1 MGHTHTLFYSDV
13 IEEIKN
19 ETHAIPEELFNRDMS
34 PDLYQPDYPEKPS
47 VGTIWVPIYYLPL
60 EMEQQQQRNNTTPM
74 GMPTTH
80 FENHEI
86 VNVIQSDEELEVDV
100 ESDEERQHQEQNE
113 IKGEK
118 VSVIRPLS
126 SIIKTEPMVDL
137 ELCTEGRKRKQ
148 SSHSSSG
155 SGSLK
160 RAKIEPH
167 YEPEIDETLSAYTPS
182 APFRVIE
189 EHYQYKGDEPGEQDR
204 QYKCKYCRKVFRRKE
219 EKKRH
224 ENSHL
229 NIRTHKCRLCDKTFM
244 RADHRNSHEKTH
256 SKEKEYKCDICNKSF
271 RRADEAKRHEQRQI
285 HLRNVARLNG
295 KL

>member
-1 MGHTHTLFYSDV
+1 
-13 IEEIKN
+13 
-19 ETHAIPEELFNRDMS
+19 MS

-126 SIIKTEPMVDL
+126 SIIKT
-137 ELCTEGRKRKQ
+137 
-148 SSHSSSG
+148 
-155 SGSLK
+155 
-160 RAKIEPH
+160 EPH

-285 HLRNVARLNG
+285 
-295 KL
+295 

>member
-1 MGHTHTLFYSDV
+1 
-13 IEEIKN
+13 
-19 ETHAIPEELFNRDMS
+19 MS

-60 EMEQQQQRNNTTPM
+60 EMEQHQQQQRNNTTPM
-74 GMPTTH
+74 GMATTH
-80 FENHEI
+80 FENHEV

-100 ESDEERQHQEQNE
+100 ESDEEQNQHHQKQQNE
-113 IKGEK
+113 IRGEK

-137 ELCTEGRKRKQ
+137 ELCTDGARKRKQ
-148 SSHSSSG
+148 SSSSRNSD
-155 SGSLK
+155 SPVK
-160 RAKIEPH
+160 RTKIEPH
-167 YEPEIDETLSAYTPS
+167 FEPETDETLSAYTPC

-285 HLRNVARLNG
+285 HLRNVVRLNG

>member
-1 MGHTHTLFYSDV
+1 MTAGF
-13 IEEIKN
+13 
-19 ETHAIPEELFNRDMS
+19 
-34 PDLYQPDYPEKPS
+34 YQPDYPEK
-47 VGTIWVPIYYLPL
+47 VGTIWVPIYYVPL
-60 EMEQQQQRNNTTPM
+60 EMEQRNNTTPIM
-74 GMPTTH
+74 GVTTH
-80 FENHEI
+80 FENEEV

-100 ESDEERQHQEQNE
+100 ESDEERHQQEHHE
-113 IKGEK
+113 IRGEK

-137 ELCTEGRKRKQ
+137 QLCTDGRKRKQ
-148 SSHSSSG
+148 SFSSSSG
-155 SGSLK
+155 AGSLK
-160 RAKIEPH
+160 RTKTEPH
-167 YEPEIDETLSAYTPS
+167 FEPETDETLAAFTPRNS
-182 APFRVIE
+182 FRVIE
-189 EHYQYKGDEPGEQDR
+189 EHYQYKGDDPGESDR

-295 KL
+295 NL

>member
-1 MGHTHTLFYSDV
+1 
-13 IEEIKN
+13 
-19 ETHAIPEELFNRDMS
+19 MS
-34 PDLYQPDYPEKPS
+34 PDLYQPDYPEK
-47 VGTIWVPIYYLPL
+47 VGTIWVPIYYVPL
-60 EMEQQQQRNNTTPM
+60 EMEQQQRNNTTPM
-74 GMPTTH
+74 GMASMTH
-80 FENHEI
+80 FENEEI

-100 ESDEERQHQEQNE
+100 ESDEERHDEQQKQE
-113 IKGEK
+113 IRGEK

-126 SIIKTEPMVDL
+126 SIIKTEPMIDL
-137 ELCTEGRKRKQ
+137 ELLTEGRKRKQ
-148 SSHSSSG
+148 SSSSSSNNSNS
-155 SGSLK
+155 SGAASLK
-160 RAKIEPH
+160 RTKIEPH
-167 YEPEIDETLSAYTPS
+167 YEPEIDETLSAYTPR

-285 HLRNVARLNG
+285 HLRNVARLEG